1 MTSDGWSRRSRSVKR
16 RPLPVT
22 ILSLAL
28 IVTGAAGLAFH
39 LTDFKAQHPFPYDVV
54 WISLVRLIAVVCGV
68 YMLRAGNWARWLSL
82 AWIAF
87 HVILSIFHSPLQL
100 EVHILVFAAFA
111 YFLFRPRTNEYFRG
125 TMPGSRRES
134 SV

>member
-1 MTSDGWSRRSRSVKR
+1 MTSDGLSRRSRSVIR
-16 RPLPVT
+16 PPLPV
-22 ILSLAL
+22 IIISLAL
-28 IVTGAAGLAFH
+28 IVSGAAGLVFH
-39 LTDFKAQHPFPYDVV
+39 LNDFNV

-68 YMLRAGNWARWLSL
+68 FMLRADNWARWLSL

-100 EVHILVFAAFA
+100 GVHILVFAAFA

-125 TMPGSRRES
+125 TMPDSRES
-134 SV
+134 TA